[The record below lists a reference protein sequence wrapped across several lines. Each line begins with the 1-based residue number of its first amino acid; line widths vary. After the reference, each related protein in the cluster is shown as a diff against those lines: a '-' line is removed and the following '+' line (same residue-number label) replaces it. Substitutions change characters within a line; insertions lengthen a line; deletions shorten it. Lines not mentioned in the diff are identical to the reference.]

1 LAAVIAIAA
10 AKSNGAEFS
19 VMNWALRVAYL
30 FWHGAALQ

>member
-19 VMNWALRVAYL
+19 SMKRALRAARL
-30 FWHGAALQ
+30 FWNGAALG